1 MVCST
6 LSKNS
11 VLTHLCYLS
20 TYTERLIEHND
31 ISDSDFLSF
40 YKEFN
45 NFITLLLGSTGIDF
59 HLKQELVQLLDTQD
73 DDEELAIEGIRK
85 YLFFD
90 STENRNARNE
100 RLKNALREVQDRLSN
115 ILFRIEEYCFSE

>member
-1 MVCST
+1 MALRLLNKIITVRC
-6 LSKNS
+6 KN
-11 VLTHLCYLS
+11 LDKTPK
-20 TYTERLIEHND
+20 HND
-31 ISDSDFLSF
+31 ISDSDVLSF

-73 DDEELAIEGIRK
+73 EGEDVAIEGIRR

-90 STENRNARNE
+90 ATENRNTRNE
-100 RLKNALREVQDRLSN
+100 RFKTALREVQDRVSN